1 MSIESFPISK
11 DFIQTR
17 TDEWISNNYDF
28 TKLLNHNLTT
38 DSVVMDLGGF
48 CGKWSQRMLERYGC
62 RLFVFEPIDEYY
74 SSLLNTFY
82 GTTVRVHNYGISD
95 RNKHHKI
102 YLSNDAS
109 SLYQENDSQK
119 SMDIELRDIVCTID
133 EMGVDSIDLVNM
145 NIEGSEYDVL
155 DRLLDSDYIQR
166 VKKIQVQFHT
176 NLGRES
182 YFRRLEI
189 QKRLAKTHTML
200 YNSDFCWEAWQLN
213 R

>member
-1 MSIESFPISK
+1 MSIESFPISE
-11 DFIQTR
+11 DFIQAR
-17 TDEWISNNYDF
+17 TDEWISNNYDL

-48 CGKWSQRMLERYGC
+48 HGKWSHRMLERYGC
-62 RLFVFEPIDEYY
+62 RLFVFEPVNEYY
-74 SSLLNTFY
+74 SSLLNIFS
-82 GTTVRVHNYGISD
+82 GTNVQVHNYGISD
-95 RNKHHKI
+95 SNKYDKI
-102 YLSNDAS
+102 YMSNDSS

-119 SMDIELRDIVCTID
+119 SIDIELRDIVCIID
-133 EMGVDSIDLVNM
+133 DMGVYSIDLVNM

-155 DRLLDSDYIQR
+155 DRLLDSGYIQR

-200 YNSDFCWEAWQLN
+200 YNYDFCWEAWQLN
-213 R
+213 Q